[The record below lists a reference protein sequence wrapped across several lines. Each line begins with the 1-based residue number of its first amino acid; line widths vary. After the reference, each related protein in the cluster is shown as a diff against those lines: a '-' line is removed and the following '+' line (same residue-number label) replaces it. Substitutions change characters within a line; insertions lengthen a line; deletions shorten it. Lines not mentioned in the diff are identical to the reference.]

1 MHCVAEPFKAHPFA
15 VASEKTIA
23 QLGDEIAVLSAHI
36 QAATYRL
43 LVLIR
48 EFEDLNGWE
57 EGFSSCARWLSWRVG
72 LAPGA
77 AREKVRVARALA
89 ELPVM
94 SEAMRQGE
102 LSYSKVRALTRV
114 ATPQNEER
122 LLGFAQAG
130 TAHHVERVV
139 RAWRGIDARKELQR
153 DTARHGKRYF
163 RIYTDDDGMVII
175 RGRLTP
181 EVGAVVMRALEAA
194 QDKLYLEQEQN
205 VPAGTPEVE
214 QNRADALALVAEAAL

>member
-1 MHCVAEPFKAHPFA
+1 MK
-15 VASEKTIA
+15 
-23 QLGDEIAVLSAHI
+23 
-36 QAATYRL
+36 R
-43 LVLIR
+43 
-48 EFEDLNGWE
+48 
-57 EGFSSCARWLSWRVG
+57 CARASSRTPRSGHSHEW
-72 LAPGA
+72 
-77 AREKVRVARALA
+77 
-89 ELPVM
+89 
-94 SEAMRQGE
+94 
-102 LSYSKVRALTRV
+102 

-163 RIYTDDDGMVII
+163 RIYTDDDGMVVI

-214 QNRADALALVAEAAL
+214 QNRADALALVAEAALEQVLDPKTRGDRYQVVVHVDEPALANPISLGSLS